1 MQSFFPSGTTGDF
14 GFAFQIYVLLCSF
27 QAPSC
32 CCMFSFWWLWEF
44 HCFLWSWLLVKAF
57 DRAASVYGS
66 TSLQSWEGSAT
77 PAAWWAFSFFF
88 CLRPFSV
95 YVHVPVCSDKATV
108 VWQLTCFFQVRVS
121 KVAPGS
127 VFLISSPSLIWPQSC
142 ITCHRLYHLSVN
154 TLAKLH
160 VCVYTHAHPCCN
172 MRKVVCCASVLAV
185 DCVTSWGKHRVPKN
199 VFVRTHNRNVRLD
212 SLCVF
217 IKRVYF
223 SLNRPNL
230 CLSLLR
236 SMSNLMATFP
246 GLAFT
251 CRLHV

>member
-1 MQSFFPSGTTGDF
+1 MCLVRLCLPVTCANAKFFFPLELQVTLGLPLKYIS
-14 GFAFQIYVLLCSF
+14 SF
-27 QAPSC
+27 VPSRRLHAAVC
-32 CCMFSFWWLWEF
+32 FSFGGCGSSTVFYGAGCWSKHSTGQHWCMEAHLSKAGRDRLLQLHGE
-44 HCFLWSWLLVKAF
+44 HFL
-57 DRAASVYGS
+57 
-66 TSLQSWEGSAT
+66 
-77 PAAWWAFSFFF
+77 FFF

-95 YVHVPVCSDKATV
+95 YVHVPVCSDKAAV
-108 VWQLTCFFQVRVS
+108 VWQLTCFFQVWVS

-199 VFVRTHNRNVRLD
+199 VFVRTHNRNLRVD
-212 SLCVF
+212 SLWF
-217 IKRVYF
+217 
-223 SLNRPNL
+223 L
-230 CLSLLR
+230 
-236 SMSNLMATFP
+236 
-246 GLAFT
+246 
-251 CRLHV
+251 